1 MSRQVASKVGE
12 SAPTN
17 WRGQR
22 FANDGRWHA
31 RSSQFT
37 RARCRL
43 RQQQERA
50 RAEHEQEIAA
60 HRQRRVRRVSMG
72 VPRPAKL
79 TPPCAQEREAEEERR
94 QLIEHYKNYGMS
106 SAAPD
111 VLHDVSEAVGQEDL
125 DQLLERNQSLLHK
138 RPGVSPPPM
147 PIHAAMRPAPSTPTP
162 GAAPGPSSVFGT
174 GPSVALPPVP
184 RYESARDQR
193 IRQRQEDFL
202 SRVQRDKALQ
212 RAAYIQKLER
222 ERMERDRRR
231 DVVPDPADADEYWPA
246 ASDLHPATETLP
258 TISPDFSTDH
268 QDAMRSP
275 RIRQPAPATSLSPSP
290 EPPGDRVPHDPVAF
304 RQQPSMSPTRRA
316 ERKHEYARVLDEQM
330 QRRGQSRSPR
340 RTAPAPLAES
350 SFPIGS
356 QPNPTFDAERQREY
370 ARALEEQMR
379 QRDRSGSPRRAAA
392 PTSPLL
398 GGSETRSTK
407 DAERQRAYARA
418 LEEQIRQ
425 RGQSRSP
432 RRAAAA
438 QIAESPLLGGSQ
450 RNAITDTERKRE
462 YARALE
468 EQIQRRHGAGAG
480 RPQPDLDAENR
491 SPLAGIGERTAS
503 GDAKRKRRYTLD
515 LQRQIERQGD
525 GGGGG
530 ARKRPVSPA
539 AGADGSPGTIA
550 VLGQGERTASDDLA
564 RKREYARALQ
574 EQIKDQQNRKGRRGQ
589 HRDDDDDDDGRMT
602 RPDPLHG
609 RGERSSSGQVARRR
623 QYAADLAQQ
632 VLTRHQQQQPV
643 SDARSVSPAPPEAM
657 TEKKASVNERR
668 AKESE
673 YRSQLLQQMEEKARQ
688 RQRQKELELEEEA
701 NWVIRLNRETEELRL
716 QKQAEDDA
724 RAAALAARHKEN
736 EERERQRQLLKQQQE
751 DARKQEEDLAE
762 RRQSSPER
770 RRSSMLEG
778 PRSLERK
785 PSVEPE
791 PERRPTFGESRR
803 SVDVV
808 DGSPATRRG
817 SINCQSGEGERNVRQ
832 EADGGRGDDER
843 RLLEEMRSMADTLL
857 SRQDAIDEHL
867 KQGLNLI
874 QQEHEKVKELVS
886 LSKPAPSVAPGD
898 DPKPD
903 IVPDRID
910 HHLDAI
916 TRALPP
922 QPEQVPVKTGGPIGM
937 PSWLHSGGAV
947 RVDQSLASTS
957 QFVYPTR
964 ASPPPLARPL
974 SAESQRSSS
983 APDCD
988 LPTTDPEYDDDDEE
1002 AYSSV
1007 ASSGLGESDENVDVQ
1022 ARTCASP
1029 AQGTGMDVR
1038 QPVERFLVKNDRRLR
1053 TLKAVGAVDDDPLRR
1068 IRSYLDAIAVDSNA
1082 DGSDDDDDDDD
1093 YLDEQSIAG
1102 RSRYLRPIARRRHKR
1117 TH

>member
-17 WRGQR
+17 WRGQ
-22 FANDGRWHA
+22 
-31 RSSQFT
+31 
-37 RARCRL
+37 RL

-60 HRQRRVRRVSMG
+60 HRQRR
-72 VPRPAKL
+72 
-79 TPPCAQEREAEEERR
+79 EREAEEERR